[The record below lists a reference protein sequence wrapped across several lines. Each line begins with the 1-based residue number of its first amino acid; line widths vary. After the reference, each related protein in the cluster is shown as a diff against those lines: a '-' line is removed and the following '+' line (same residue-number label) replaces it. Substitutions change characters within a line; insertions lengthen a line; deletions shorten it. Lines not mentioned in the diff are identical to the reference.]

1 MYDIPSIGIIC
12 TFIDSVI
19 FIYTHI
25 GMQKMVPN
33 CINHNHD
40 REQTWHMPAQNI
52 LSRLKLREEYCRKS
66 NKNCIYYNYINYII
80 DKYYE

>member
-1 MYDIPSIGIIC
+1 MFDIPSIG

-40 REQTWHMPAQNI
+40 REQTWHMPEQNI